1 MGVDRTVDV
10 VVVGAGATGAAL
22 SWRLATRGLKVTC
35 LEQGEWVDPSAYP
48 ASYEGWPLH
57 FGTDFHLDPNV
68 RRLVADYPVN
78 AESSP
83 VSISMYNA
91 VGGSTI
97 HWSAHFPRLH
107 PSDFRVRTLD
117 GVADDW
123 PISYSDLEPYY
134 DLNDRMNGVA
144 GLDGDPAYPP
154 KSPRQ
159 TPSIPLGA
167 LGNAMARGFDRLG
180 WHWWPADSAILT
192 RPYDGRDACNN
203 CGPCNLGCSNRSRS
217 SADVTYWPRAIAA
230 GARILTSARASRVLE
245 DGGRATGVEYRDQ
258 SGAERV
264 IGTAV
269 VVLACNGIGT
279 PRLLLNSACATHPDG
294 LANGSGQLGRN
305 LMLHPYATVTG
316 VFGETLD
323 GHAGP
328 VGCSL
333 VSQEFYE
340 TDRTRG
346 FLRGYILQVGRSG
359 VPLHTALG
367 GAGDHL
373 VPWGERHH
381 AVFAAR
387 HLRTATIA
395 VIGEDLPDP
404 HNRVDIDPELTDG
417 SGIPAPR
424 VRYSLSENSRRLM
437 EHGVER
443 AAEVLRAA
451 GAHDT
456 IVTNPFPYSGW
467 HLMGTARMG
476 TDPDS
481 SVVDPWGRA
490 HEVDNLYLIDG
501 SIFVTAGGVNPTS
514 TMQAL
519 ALRIADGIADRSP
532 GVKSRRSKC
541 YL

>member
-1 MGVDRTVDV
+1 M
-10 VVVGAGATGAAL
+10 VVGAGATGAAL
-22 SWRLATRGLKVTC
+22 SWRLATRGFKVTC
-35 LEQGEWVDPSAYP
+35 LEQGAWVDPSAYP

-68 RRLVADYPVN
+68 RRLASDYPVN
-78 AESSP
+78 AEASP

-123 PISYSDLEPYY
+123 PISYADLEPYY
-134 DLNDRMNGVA
+134 DLNDRINGVA

-154 KSPRQ
+154 KSPRLA
-159 TPSIPLGA
+159 PPIPLGA
-167 LGNAMARGFDRLG
+167 LGNAVARGFDRLG

-217 SADVTYWPRAIAA
+217 SADVTYWPKAIAA
-230 GARILTSARASRVLE
+230 GARILTSVRASRVLE
-245 DGGRATGVEYRDQ
+245 VDGRATGVEYRDL
-258 SGAERV
+258 SGVEGV
-264 IGTAV
+264 IGAAV

-279 PRLLLNSACATHPDG
+279 PRLLLNSASATHPDG

-305 LMLHPYATVTG
+305 LMFHPYATVTG
-316 VFGETLD
+316 VFDDVLN
-323 GHAGP
+323 GHTGP
-328 VGCSL
+328 VGCSI
-333 VSQEFYE
+333 VSQQFYE
-340 TDRTRG
+340 TDRARG

-373 VPWGERHH
+373 VPWGKRHH
-381 AVFAAR
+381 DVFAAR

-395 VIGEDLPDP
+395 VIGEDLPEP

-437 EHGVER
+437 EHGVQR
-443 AAEVLRAA
+443 AAKVLRAA
-451 GAHDT
+451 GAQET

-481 SVVDPWGRA
+481 SVVNPWGRA
-490 HEVDNLYLIDG
+490 HEVDNLYVIDG

-519 ALRIADGIADRSP
+519 ALRIADGIAERSP
-532 GVKSRRSKC
+532 VTKSRRSKC